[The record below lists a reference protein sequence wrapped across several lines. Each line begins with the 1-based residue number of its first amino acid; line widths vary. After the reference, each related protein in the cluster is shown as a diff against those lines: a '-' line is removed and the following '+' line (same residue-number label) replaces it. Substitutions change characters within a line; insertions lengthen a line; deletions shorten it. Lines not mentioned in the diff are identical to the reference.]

1 MGLSPWSVAPKMDCW
16 EVACILAGYEPSE
29 VDSLLKH
36 GPELNYQV
44 ADVFA
49 WEHQIVEAVGRGD
62 LKAESLMVYR
72 YPIDDE
78 HGDRTTKRWCS
89 EPVGDVGFLLTIFK
103 QHELKMQLQRL
114 EVYRWLKASGV
125 TDNDIP
131 KNLQL
136 IPKLQDTPEPYN
148 KPLHARRRQ
157 TYLTLIEALMV
168 QALGEIPDEPY
179 KTAGRLEVIL
189 ESHGLTLNKE
199 PIAETIREIQK
210 AREERDP

>member
-1 MGLSPWSVAPKMDCW
+1 MGLSPWSVAPEMDCW

-29 VDSLLKH
+29 VDRLLKH
-36 GPELNYQV
+36 GPEFNYQA

-49 WEHQIVEAVGRGD
+49 WERQIIEAMGRGD

-72 YPIDDE
+72 RPIDGE
-78 HGDRTTKRWCS
+78 YGDRATKRWCS
-89 EPVGDVGFLLTIFK
+89 EPVGDVEFLLTIFDK
-103 QHELKMQLQRL
+103 HELRIQLQRL

-131 KNLQL
+131 KNLQV
-136 IPKLQDTPEPYN
+136 IPKPQNTPEPYS

-157 TYLTLIEALMV
+157 TYLTLIEALTV
-168 QALGEIPDEPY
+168 KALGEIPDEPY
-179 KTAGRLEVIL
+179 KTAERLKVIL

>member
-1 MGLSPWSVAPKMDCW
+1 MGLSPWSVAPEMDCW
-16 EVACILAGYEPSE
+16 EIACILAGYEPSE

-36 GPELNYQV
+36 GPEFNYQV

-49 WEHQIVEAVGRGD
+49 WERQIVEAVGRGD
-62 LKAESLMVYR
+62 LKAESLMAYR
-72 YPIDDE
+72 CPMDDE
-78 HGDRTTKRWCS
+78 HGDRTTKRWFP
-89 EPVGDVGFLLTIFK
+89 EPIGEADLLLTIFD
-103 QHELKMQLQRL
+103 QHELKFQLERS

-131 KNLQL
+131 KNLQV
-136 IPKLQDTPEPYN
+136 IPNPLRTTDPYN

-157 TYLTLIEALMV
+157 TYLTLIEALTI

-210 AREERDP
+210 AREERDS